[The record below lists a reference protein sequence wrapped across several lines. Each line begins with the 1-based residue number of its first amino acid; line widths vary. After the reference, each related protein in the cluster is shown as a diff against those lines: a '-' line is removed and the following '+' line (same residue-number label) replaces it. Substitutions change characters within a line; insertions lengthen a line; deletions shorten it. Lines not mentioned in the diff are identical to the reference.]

1 MQTSN
6 PGGVNYN
13 GIDAIDHNEIKV
25 NLPINP
31 ENDSSVPAGSQK
43 MMAAAGAT
51 TNAAA
56 NNDNNQAATLKNGSG
71 NGSNMDSYTD
81 DDEIED
87 ENRNSAAM

>member
-1 MQTSN
+1 MQSSN

-13 GIDAIDHNEIKV
+13 GIDAIGLNEIKV
-25 NLPINP
+25 ELPINL
-31 ENDSSVPAGSQK
+31 ENDTTIPAGSQK
-43 MMAAAGAT
+43 ITAAAGT
-51 TNAAA
+51 TAAA
-56 NNDNNQAATLKNGSG
+56 NNNNQAATLKNGSG